1 MKILVVDDHPLIR
14 EALRGV
20 LRDLDPKINLIEAES
35 VHEALVL
42 VATHPDL
49 RLLLLDLGLPGENG
63 LDALPL
69 LRENHP
75 HLPVV
80 VLSASEQPG
89 IVTRA
94 IDAGAMGYIPKT
106 SSRKLLV
113 DSLRRVISGGVYLPE
128 DALLAHGGGVPGFG
142 RLKIDGRPPSLHEL
156 GLSERQGQVLAL
168 MVQGKPNK
176 MIGREL
182 NLAEGTIKIHVA
194 GILKILK
201 VANRTQAVFAV
212 STLGLRLPSLVSDA
226 LSVH

>member
-14 EALRGV
+14 EALKQV
-20 LRDLDPKINLIEAES
+20 LRDLDPRIDLLEAES
-35 VHEALVL
+35 VQQALAV
-42 VATHPDL
+42 VAMHPDL
-49 RLLLLDLGLPGENG
+49 RLMLLDLGLPGENG

-69 LRENHP
+69 LRENYP
-75 HLPVV
+75 QLPVV

-89 IVTRA
+89 IVKHA

-106 SSRKLLV
+106 SSRDLLV
-113 DSLRRVISGGVYLPE
+113 NSLRRVISGGVYLPE
-128 DALLAHGGGVPGFG
+128 DALLEQSGGVSGMG
-142 RLKIDGRPPSLHEL
+142 RLDIDGRPPGLHDI

-168 MVQGKPNK
+168 LVQGKPNK

-182 NLAEGTIKIHVA
+182 NLAEGTVKIHVTS
-194 GILKILK
+194 ILRTLK

-212 STLGLRLPSLVSDA
+212 SMLGLRLPRLISDT

>member
-14 EALRGV
+14 EALKSV
-20 LRDLDPKINLIEAES
+20 LRDLDPRIDLLEAES
-35 VHEALVL
+35 VQQALSV
-42 VATHPDL
+42 VAAQPDL
-49 RLLLLDLGLPGENG
+49 RLMLLDLGLPGENG

-69 LRENHP
+69 LRESHP
-75 HLPVV
+75 QLPVV

-106 SSRKLLV
+106 SSRDLLV
-113 DSLRRVISGGVYLPE
+113 NSLRRVISGGVYLPE
-128 DALLAHGGGVPGFG
+128 DALLEQAGGMAAGGRGVDGPPPGLG
-142 RLKIDGRPPSLHEL
+142 EI

-168 MVQGKPNK
+168 LVQGKPNK

-182 NLAEGTIKIHVA
+182 NLAEGTVKIHVA
-194 GILKILK
+194 AILKTLK

-212 STLGLRLPSLVSDA
+212 STLGLRLPRLVSDT